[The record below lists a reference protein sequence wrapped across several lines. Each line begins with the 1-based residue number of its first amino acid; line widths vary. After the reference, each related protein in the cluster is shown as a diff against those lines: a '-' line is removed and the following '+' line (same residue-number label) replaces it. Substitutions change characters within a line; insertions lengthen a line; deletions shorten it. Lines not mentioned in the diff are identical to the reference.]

1 MTLVYLLAKI
11 TLAVMDLNISTNL
24 QNFQMPDGLTDTMVE
39 CESKGLSNKKINPPV
54 TANHRLSPKLIW

>member
-1 MTLVYLLAKI
+1 MTLVFLLAKI

-39 CESKGLSNKKINPPV
+39 CESKGLSNKKLTLLLQQTIAFLQN
-54 TANHRLSPKLIW
+54 